1 MTNNSPTFL
10 FTITYFIWCLSE
22 ILLSR
27 LLRTKSTDKQ
37 NADKGTLT
45 IIWITIIICIVLSVN
60 ISIAYY
66 NPISEN
72 SMTRYLGLA
81 IIYIG
86 IILRMLVVKSLGKL
100 FTVTVTI
107 RQDHKLKKDGFYK
120 YIRHPSYLA
129 SFLSFVGFGIS
140 LNNWISLLLICS
152 AILFVFIL
160 RIKVE
165 EKVLIQEFGTEY
177 IEYKKTTKGI
187 IPFIY

>member
-1 MTNNSPTFL
+1 MNNSPTL
-10 FTITYFIWCLSE
+10 IFTITYFIWCFSE

-37 NADKGTLT
+37 HADNGTLS
-45 IIWITIIICIVLSVN
+45 IIWITIIICIFLSVY
-60 ISIAYY
+60 ISIAY
-66 NPISEN
+66 NFQISEDLLI
-72 SMTRYLGLA
+72 RYLGLA

-86 IILRMLVVKSLGKL
+86 IIFRMLVVKSLGKF

-129 SFLSFVGFGIS
+129 SLLSFVGFGIS
-140 LNNWISLLLICS
+140 LNNWISLLLLSS

-177 IEYKKTTKGI
+177 SEYKKTTKGI
-187 IPFIY
+187 VPFIY